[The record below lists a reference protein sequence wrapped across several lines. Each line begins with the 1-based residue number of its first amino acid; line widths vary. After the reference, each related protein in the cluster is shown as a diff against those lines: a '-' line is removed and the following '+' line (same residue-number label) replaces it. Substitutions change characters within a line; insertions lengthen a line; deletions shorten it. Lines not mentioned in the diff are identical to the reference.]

1 MVFLLSDQ
9 NVVPY
14 LIEKGICHNLEAEV
28 SQIKLRFGKN
38 FNLSI
43 ALQDQH
49 FLVKQECHDAQGNT
63 PGEVANE
70 WLLHQFLEAFP
81 EVGDLRSRLPQAIH
95 FNPAASI
102 LVSHYFSGSCDLDD
116 FYADTNFY
124 APIIARTLA
133 KTVAQI
139 HRATF
144 QQEPHK
150 AFFLARAG
158 DSITRTPSAFR
169 KPDRLKP
176 EVFGILCEDAL
187 EFFRLYQRFDSL
199 KQAIAQLTWQPSC
212 LIHNDLKLT
221 NILIARSWAENPTA
235 DPPPGVMRLI
245 DWERFLWGDPA
256 FDVATILAS
265 YLAIWLSSLIVSTE
279 VDLDTALRL
288 AATPLEMLQPTLVTF
303 MQVYLQSFPQILE
316 QDPLFL
322 RRTIGMTGLC
332 LIEKIKAR
340 LSYREPFGNSGICK
354 LQVAKSLL
362 CQPEASI
369 PAIFGVPS
377 FT

>member
-1 MVFLLSDQ
+1 MVFLLSDR
-9 NVVPY
+9 NVVSY
-14 LIEKGICHNLEAEV
+14 LIEQGIYNHSEAEA

-63 PGEVANE
+63 PGEVAHE
-70 WLLHQFLEAFP
+70 WIIHQFLETFP
-81 EVGDLRSRLPQAIH
+81 ALEELRSRLPHLIH
-95 FNPAASI
+95 FNPTASI
-102 LVSHYFSGSCDLDD
+102 LVSHYFSGTCDLDD
-116 FYADTNFY
+116 FYQDTDFY
-124 APIIARTLA
+124 APLIAQTLA
-133 KTVAQI
+133 ETVAQL
-139 HRATF
+139 HRTTF
-144 QQEPHK
+144 NQEPYR
-150 AFFLARAG
+150 AFLLAQAG
-158 DSITRTPSAFR
+158 DSIIRTPTTFR
-169 KPDRLKP
+169 KADRLKP

-221 NILIARSWAENPTA
+221 NVLVERSWAENPTA
-235 DPPPGVMRLI
+235 DPPPGTIRLI

-265 YLAIWLSSLIVSTE
+265 YLSIWLSSLIVSTE
-279 VDLDTALRL
+279 VDIETALRL
-288 AATPLEMLQPTLVTF
+288 APTPLEMLQPTLVTF
-303 MQVYLQSFPQILE
+303 MQVYLQNFPQIIE

-362 CQPEASI
+362 CQPEESI
-369 PAIFGVPS
+369 PAIFGVSS